1 MSAPRIALPRWV
13 DVVLLPVL
21 NVSLAFLI
29 GGIVVLAVGENPIE
43 AVRIMF
49 YGAFGYGYGFG
60 FTLYYTTN
68 FVFAGLAVA
77 LAYHAGLF
85 NIGGEGQA
93 YVAGLG
99 AILVALAVAG
109 LHWALALPLIMIASA
124 LFGGIWALIPGY
136 LQAKRGS
143 HVVIT
148 TIMMNFI
155 ATSLMSYLISRV
167 LKPPHIA
174 SDESERVDA
183 MTRVPFLSE
192 WIPMLRNTP
201 VNISFFLAIAA
212 LVGVYILIWRT
223 KFGYALRTMGHSGT
237 AARYAGMS
245 NAKLIMITMAISGAL
260 AGMIAVNDVA
270 GAHGR
275 LLLNY
280 VAGTGFVGIAVAFM
294 GKAHPIGV
302 GLSALL
308 FGVLYQGGQE
318 LAFTMPAITRE
329 MILTIQALVI
339 LFTGAMSEMLRRP
352 VELAFIFSRLRG
364 HDPDTQPKLAAQEDK

>member
-1 MSAPRIALPRWV
+1 MSASMPLPRWV

-21 NVSLAFLI
+21 NVTLAFII
-29 GGIVVLAVGENPIE
+29 GGIVVLIVGENPIE
-43 AVRIMF
+43 AVRIML

-68 FVFAGLAVA
+68 FIFAGLAVA
-77 LAYHAGLF
+77 VAFHGGLF

-93 YVAGLG
+93 YVGGLG
-99 AILVALAVAG
+99 AILVALAVGG

-124 LFGGIWALIPGY
+124 LFAGTWAFIPGY

-155 ATSLMSYLISRV
+155 ATSMMSYIISRI
-167 LKPPHIA
+167 LKPENIN
-174 SDESERVDA
+174 SDESARIDPL
-183 MTRVPFLSE
+183 TRVPFLSE
-192 WIPMLRNTP
+192 WIPLLRNTP
-201 VNISFFLAIAA
+201 VNISFIIAILALI
-212 LVGVYILIWRT
+212 GVYILIWHT
-223 KFGYALRTMGHSGT
+223 KFGYALRTMGHNGT

-245 NAKLIMITMAISGAL
+245 NARLIMATMAISGAL
-260 AGMIAVNDVA
+260 VGMVAVNDTA

-275 LLLNY
+275 LILGY

-329 MILTIQALVI
+329 MIVTIQALVI
-339 LFTGAMSEMLRRP
+339 LFTGAMSNMLRRP
-352 VELAFIFSRLRG
+352 VEFAF
-364 HDPDTQPKLAAQEDK
+364 LAARQKPGPAPVAQEKGA

>member
-1 MSAPRIALPRWV
+1 MTTRVSLPRWAE
-13 DVVLLPVL
+13 VVLLPVL
-21 NVSLAFLI
+21 NVALAFLI
-29 GGIVVLAVGENPIE
+29 GGIVVLVIGENPIE
-43 AVRIMF
+43 AVRIML

-68 FVFAGLAVA
+68 FIFAGLAVA
-77 LAYHAGLF
+77 VAYHAGLF

-109 LHWALALPLIMIASA
+109 LHWTLALPLIMIAAA
-124 LFGGIWALIPGY
+124 LFGGIWAFIPGW
-136 LQAKRGS
+136 LQARRGS

-167 LKPPHIA
+167 LKPANVA
-174 SDESERVDA
+174 SDESARIDPL
-183 MTRVPFLSE
+183 TRVPFLSE
-192 WIPMLRNTP
+192 WIPWLRNTP
-201 VNISFFLAIAA
+201 VNLSFFIAIAA
-212 LVGVYILIWRT
+212 LAGVYWLVWRT
-223 KFGYALRTMGHSGT
+223 KFGYAIRAMGHNPT

-245 NAKLIMITMAISGAL
+245 NAKLIMLTMAISGAL
-260 AGMIAVNDVA
+260 AGMVAINDTA

-280 VAGTGFVGIAVAFM
+280 VAGAGFVGIAVAFM

-329 MILTIQALVI
+329 MIVTIQALVI

-352 VELAFIFSRLRG
+352 VEMGFILTRLRRPQSEG
-364 HDPDTQPKLAAQEDK
+364 G

>member
-1 MSAPRIALPRWV
+1 MSGSMPLPRWV
-13 DVVLLPVL
+13 DIILLPVL
-21 NVSLAFLI
+21 NVTLAFII

-43 AVRIMF
+43 AVQIML

-68 FVFAGLAVA
+68 FIFAGLAVA
-77 LAYHAGLF
+77 VAYHGGLF

-93 YVAGLG
+93 YVGGLG
-99 AILVALAVAG
+99 AILVALAVGG
-109 LHWALALPLIMIASA
+109 LHWAFALPLIMISAA
-124 LFGGIWALIPGY
+124 LFAGAWAFIPGW
-136 LQAKRGS
+136 LQARRGS

-155 ATSLMSYLISRV
+155 ATSMMSYIISRI
-167 LKPPHIA
+167 LKPENVN
-174 SDESERVDA
+174 SDESARIAEI
-183 MTRVPFLSE
+183 TRVPFLSE
-192 WIPMLRNTP
+192 WIPLLRNTP
-201 VNISFFLAIAA
+201 ANISFFIALLA
-212 LVGVYILIWRT
+212 LVGVYILIWHT
-223 KFGYALRTMGHSGT
+223 KFGYALRTMGHNGT

-245 NAKLIMITMAISGAL
+245 NARLIMVTMAISGAL
-260 AGMIAVNDVA
+260 VGMVAVNDTA

-275 LLLNY
+275 LLLGY

-318 LAFTMPAITRE
+318 LAFTMPTITRE
-329 MILTIQALVI
+329 MIVTIQALVI
-339 LFTGAMSEMLRRP
+339 LFTGAMSNMLRSP
-352 VELAFIFSRLRG
+352 VEFAFMAARSRRE
-364 HDPDTQPKLAAQEDK
+364 PDRVTEEKEA